1 MSTVNAWKYGRQIYL
16 IGRSNKFR
24 ELTAKEREAVIEFI
38 TAIVSGRKAIAD
50 RLNIKKGNPAKEL
63 ENQNSYSLLK
73 MVQVIGRNFKVTF
86 PTVAEKEL
94 CDTLIAAVAPR
105 AEMGY
110 KDYQTDVEEESQESS
125 GEEVVEESEGSSEE
139 EVVEEPKEEII
150 EESEEPSEEPEESS
164 EEEMGEEP
172 KAE

>member
-38 TAIVSGRKAIAD
+38 TAIVSGRRAIAD

-110 KDYQTDVEEESQESS
+110 KDYQADVEEES
-125 GEEVVEESEGSSEE
+125 SEE
-139 EVVEEPKEEII
+139 QQ
-150 EESEEPSEEPEESS
+150 ESS
-164 EEEMGEEP
+164 EEEIVEESSESS
-172 KAE
+172 AE